1 MVIKMEEG
9 NSDEDLPATLFST
22 CHFPKHLSTEDLP
35 NRFVTTS
42 LDVRDKNS
50 GLSKMPR
57 KFLLFAA
64 VTASVGGVMFGY
76 DVGIISGAL
85 LQLKLEFQLNCVW
98 QELVVSSLLCGA
110 FLASLVGGIIVD
122 HYGRRMSMVFAGF
135 LFITGSVLLCFS
147 PTIFLVLVGR
157 FVLGFSVSLS
167 VTAECTYISEL
178 STPKH
183 RGMLVSL
190 NEVGITFG
198 FLLAFLVNYIFISVP
213 QGWKYMFG
221 LAAVPAVLQLVGII
235 FLPRSPHYL
244 LMIGKKEEAAAV
256 LNKVSPGEDTSKQI
270 GSIQRDLSQQKMIT
284 YCQLCSSVNNMSV
297 RMVIG
302 MNLVFLQQFTG
313 QTNVLYYA
321 PLIFRQVGYT
331 SNEGATLAALGLGI
345 IKVVAAIVSMLLI
358 DKLGRRVILLTGVLV
373 MTVSIWFLGFVLTFD
388 PSGKVLSV
396 KLMSLAALMLYVF
409 AYGVSFGPVTW
420 LILTEIFPTV
430 VRGRAMSVATS
441 LNWGTNIVM
450 SASFLHFV
458 DSLGIGGTFIFYGG
472 VCIGAIIIIFF
483 MVPETKQKTLEEIN
497 LILRSGT
504 YVRQRCSCFQKS
516 AQNTSE
522 YHPLVESLPPRTI

>member
-302 MNLVFLQQFTG
+302 MNLVFLQQ
-313 QTNVLYYA
+313 
-321 PLIFRQVGYT
+321 
-331 SNEGATLAALGLGI
+331 
-345 IKVVAAIVSMLLI
+345 VVAAIVSMLLI

-388 PSGKVLSV
+388 PVHQVVIQCMETPVYHQFTLHNESEDNSTVLPAHFNV
-396 KLMSLAALMLYVF
+396 I
-409 AYGVSFGPVTW
+409 T
-420 LILTEIFPTV
+420 PT
-430 VRGRAMSVATS
+430 
-441 LNWGTNIVM
+441 L
-450 SASFLHFV
+450 L
-458 DSLGIGGTFIFYGG
+458 
-472 VCIGAIIIIFF
+472 
-483 MVPETKQKTLEEIN
+483 PKTLIAQNVSLKKTLSLDLLDVYNSSGLPHNFVPAYMHLNHTVDTNSSPPNLPTKDQVFYETDIN
-497 LILRSGT
+497 RDFLM
-504 YVRQRCSCFQKS
+504 VRQGYPIQ
-516 AQNTSE
+516 AHLQT
-522 YHPLVESLPPRTI
+522 HQTVLPSLEKFCL

>member
-9 NSDEDLPATLFST
+9 NSDEDLP
-22 CHFPKHLSTEDLP
+22 EDLP

-388 PSGKVLSV
+388 PVHQVVIQCMETPVYHQFTLHNESEDNSTVLPAHFNV
-396 KLMSLAALMLYVF
+396 I
-409 AYGVSFGPVTW
+409 T
-420 LILTEIFPTV
+420 PT
-430 VRGRAMSVATS
+430 
-441 LNWGTNIVM
+441 L
-450 SASFLHFV
+450 L
-458 DSLGIGGTFIFYGG
+458 
-472 VCIGAIIIIFF
+472 
-483 MVPETKQKTLEEIN
+483 PKTLIAQNVSLKKTLSLDLLDVYNSSGLPHNFVPAYMHLNHTVDTNSSPPNLPTKDQVFYETDIN
-497 LILRSGT
+497 RDFLM
-504 YVRQRCSCFQKS
+504 VRQGYPIQ
-516 AQNTSE
+516 AHLQT
-522 YHPLVESLPPRTI
+522 HQTVLPSLEKFCL